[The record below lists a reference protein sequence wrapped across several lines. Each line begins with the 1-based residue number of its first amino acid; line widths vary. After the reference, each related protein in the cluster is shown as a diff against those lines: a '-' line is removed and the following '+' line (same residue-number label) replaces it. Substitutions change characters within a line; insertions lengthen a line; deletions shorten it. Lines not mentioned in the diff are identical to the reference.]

1 MVLAIDWPYDAAFT
15 RYFRLNVTRT
25 RVKICGI
32 TREPDLDA
40 ATSAG
45 ADAVGFVFYP
55 PSPRFLSVERAAELV
70 RRLPPFITSVGL
82 FVNPEP
88 VFVRE
93 VMRQVPLDLLQFQG
107 DEAPE
112 FCEQFRHPYLK
123 VARMRPGI
131 DLVEFAR
138 TFASARA
145 LLLDAYVEGFG
156 GAGQVFDWSL
166 VPKKLPLPV
175 VLAGG
180 LTADNVG
187 GAIRHL
193 RPWAVDVSS
202 GVEQAKGIKDAAKIA
217 AFVAAVKNANAS

>member
-1 MVLAIDWPYDAAFT
+1 M
-15 RYFRLNVTRT
+15 TRT

-40 ATSAG
+40 AVSAG
-45 ADAVGFVFYP
+45 VDALGFVFYP
-55 PSPRFLSVERAAELV
+55 PSPRFLAAERAAELL
-70 RRLPPFITSVGL
+70 RRLPPFVTSVGL

-88 VFVRE
+88 AFVRD
-93 VMRQVPLDLLQFQG
+93 VLRHAPLDLLQFQG
-107 DEAPE
+107 DELPE
-112 FCEQFRHPYLK
+112 FCAQFQHPYLK

-138 TFASARA
+138 AFASARG
-145 LLLDAYVEGFG
+145 LLLDAYVEGYG

-166 VPKKLPLPV
+166 VPKSLPLPV

-187 GAIRHL
+187 VAIRKL

-217 AFVAAVKNANAS
+217 AFTAAVKNADVS

>member
-1 MVLAIDWPYDAAFT
+1 M
-15 RYFRLNVTRT
+15 TRT

-32 TREPDLDA
+32 TRQTDLESA
-40 ATSAG
+40 VAAG
-45 ADAVGFVFYP
+45 ADALGFVFYP
-55 PSPRFLSVERAAELV
+55 ASPRFLSAERAADLV
-70 RRLPPFITSVGL
+70 RRLPPFVTSVGL

-88 VFVRE
+88 AFVQDVLRHA
-93 VMRQVPLDLLQFQG
+93 PLDLLQFQG
-107 DEAPE
+107 DESPE

-138 TFASARA
+138 AFASARG
-145 LLLDAYVEGFG
+145 LLLDTYVEGYG
-156 GAGQVFDWSL
+156 GVGQMFDWSL
-166 VPKKLPLPV
+166 VPKYLPLPV

-187 GAIRHL
+187 GAIRKL

-217 AFVAAVKNANAS
+217 AFIAAVKNADAS